1 MNRSILHAITGIL
14 ALLTVASFWL
24 STVIVETFFTAP
36 AIAAVKTTIA
46 FYGLP
51 LLILL
56 MAMTGISGT
65 LLARSGNNAL
75 CQRKKA
81 RMRIIALNG
90 LVIMIPSALF
100 LAFRAQA
107 EIFDLWFAIVQAI
120 ELAVGLL
127 QISLLGLNARDGR
140 ALSAQHPH
148 LRPCSEG

>member
-14 ALLTVASFWL
+14 ALLTIVSFWL
-24 STVIVETFFTAP
+24 STVVVETFFTAP

-65 LLARSGNNAL
+65 LLARPHDNAL

-107 EIFDLWFAIVQAI
+107 GIFDLWFAVVQAI

-140 ALSAQHPH
+140 ALSAQHLH
-148 LRPCSEG
+148 IHPCSEG